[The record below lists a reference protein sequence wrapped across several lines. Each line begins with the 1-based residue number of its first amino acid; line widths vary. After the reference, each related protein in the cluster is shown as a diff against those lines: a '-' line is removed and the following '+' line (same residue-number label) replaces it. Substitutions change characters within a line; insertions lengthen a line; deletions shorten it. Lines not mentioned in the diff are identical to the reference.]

1 MLSRVVASAR
11 SVRFQSTGLQPQPNF
26 MADLM
31 KRIDSINERS
41 KVAHQQRLD
50 LADKQKQKQAQKLAK
65 TAKTAKAADTPKPR
79 PAPVVAKRQERVV
92 VKDHP
97 LLRNAF
103 KLMDELNFQ
112 KPQGAKR
119 NTQPRAN
126 ARHAAGASAGARNG
140 AGPRFAARNSPRS
153 AARLRFPKK
162 DAAAPESP
170 AVQLKQ
176 VVVTSLKP
184 ELRGDDFFYGK
195 VATFNATYTLRV
207 ASVAKECLLESR
219 YPYLLPKAVIAS
231 APADAPQ
238 NRFIL
243 QKTWTETVE
252 PDFLADRV
260 RKVVKGQPDNIEL
273 GKKPD
278 QFSAGLLQRNGDL
291 SLLQKQTIYDVVAG
305 VKSLQSLTETAA
317 WKQ

>member
-11 SVRFQSTGLQPQPNF
+11 SVRFQSTGSQPQPNF

-41 KVAHQQRLD
+41 KVAHQQRLQ
-50 LADKQKQKQAQKLAK
+50 LADKQKQKQTQKENKPVK
-65 TAKTAKAADTPKPR
+65 TAAKSKPK
-79 PAPVVAKRQERVV
+79 AVPVVAKRQERVV

-112 KPQGAKR
+112 KPHDGKR
-119 NTQPRAN
+119 SMQPRTN
-126 ARHAAGASAGARNG
+126 TRNGSGSGFGARNSS
-140 AGPRFAARNSPRS
+140 GPRFAARNSPRT
-153 AARLRFPKK
+153 AARLRLPKK
-162 DAAAPESP
+162 DAARPETTP
-170 AVQLKQ
+170 VQLKQ
-176 VVVTSLKP
+176 VVATNLKP
-184 ELRGDDFFYGK
+184 EIRGDDFFYGK
-195 VATFNATYTLRV
+195 VATFNATPSLRV
-207 ASVAKECLLESR
+207 ASVAKDCLLESR
-219 YPYLLPKAVIAS
+219 YPYLLPKAVIAT
-231 APADAPQ
+231 AQADAPQ

-243 QKTWTETVE
+243 QKTWSETVE
-252 PDFLADRV
+252 PEFLADRV
-260 RKVVKGQPDNIEL
+260 RKVVKGQPDIIKL
-273 GKKPD
+273 GKKAD

-291 SLLQKQTIYDVVAG
+291 SLLQKQTIYDVVSG